1 MLAARQSHGHE
12 LALEELNAGT
22 RGTSNRDIFSAD
34 MVAATRRNGG
44 TQPSQSAT
52 PLKAGM
58 ASMWLSHEQNIMIT
72 SLSCGKLGVC
82 LAATNLYSREI
93 IKETVIQGAVYFV
106 TRQKRR
112 VSATCFK
119 RLVTCSTT

>member
-1 MLAARQSHGHE
+1 MLAARQSQGHE

-58 ASMWLSHEQNIMIT
+58 ASM
-72 SLSCGKLGVC
+72 C
-82 LAATNLYSREI
+82 REI

-106 TRQKRR
+106 TYQKRR

-119 RLVTCSTT
+119 RLGTTHVIQFANDTLSREGRKFWVLWTEIDMNL

>member
-1 MLAARQSHGHE
+1 V
-12 LALEELNAGT
+12 EEPNAGP

-34 MVAATRRNGG
+34 MVAAMRRNGG
-44 TQPSQSAT
+44 TQPSQLAT

-82 LAATNLYSREI
+82 LAATNLYSRETI
-93 IKETVIQGAVYFV
+93 EETVIQFWKN
-106 TRQKRR
+106 QII
-112 VSATCFK
+112 
-119 RLVTCSTT
+119 

>member
-1 MLAARQSHGHE
+1 MLAARQSQGHE

-52 PLKAGM
+52 PLKA
-58 ASMWLSHEQNIMIT
+58 
-72 SLSCGKLGVC
+72 
-82 LAATNLYSREI
+82 
-93 IKETVIQGAVYFV
+93 VIQGAVYFV
-106 TRQKRR
+106 TYQKRR

-119 RLVTCSTT
+119 RLGSNT